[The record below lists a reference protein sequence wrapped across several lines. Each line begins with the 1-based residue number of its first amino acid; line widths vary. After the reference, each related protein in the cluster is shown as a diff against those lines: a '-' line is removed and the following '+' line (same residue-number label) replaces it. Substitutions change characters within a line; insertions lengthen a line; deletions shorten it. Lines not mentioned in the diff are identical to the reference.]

1 MTHQPRSF
9 VPAMPLGRDGQETL
23 VRFLAG
29 RETSPAEQSHW
40 TGGFAAV
47 AALRSR
53 TKSKE

>member
-1 MTHQPRSF
+1 
-9 VPAMPLGRDGQETL
+9 MPLGSDGQETL

-29 RETSPAEQSHW
+29 RETCPAGQSHW

-53 TKSKE
+53 TESKE